1 MRKPI
6 SIGGEQVEIYA
17 NAATPLFYKHV
28 FQDDLLRHIGSDE
41 DSLVRTDT
49 CMKLTFILV
58 MQARNLSTGDMIKL
72 RESDCIAW
80 LAHYEYTDMLD
91 PANKAL
97 YCFLG
102 IDEEQA
108 QGGDGEESSKNAPEE
123 QSAS

>member
-41 DSLVRTDT
+41 DSLVRTDV
-49 CMKLTFILV
+49 CMKLAYVLSK
-58 MQARNLSTGDMIKL
+58 QAEGLSTGEMIKL
-72 RESDCIAW
+72 KESNYIDW
-80 LAHYEYTDMLD
+80 LSQFQYTDMLD
-91 PANKAL
+91 AANAAL